1 MKKLACTLV
10 FAAAIGFC
18 ASCSAVT
25 VYDPTN
31 YSANLETKIQMIMQV
46 KQSAQQLQMQI
57 KDIQSMDA
65 KNMATAPTQL
75 LNIYTS
81 VDSIRKQSKAIGED
95 WTKSLQEWSDMNPN
109 YLSMGTITLAKYL
122 EYQKKS
128 DARIDKTLEQAL
140 LMAGVASGK
149 ETQQTVESV
158 LQTIDASNKAEGS
171 KAALQAAN
179 QLLGLIIGENNKQM
193 NMLSEML
200 KVMVMSK
207 QADIDKANQAS
218 KMGSDFVKSA
228 QNKKT
233 VITNKGESLPTFRSH

>member
-10 FAAAIGFC
+10 FTAAIGFC

-46 KQSAQQLQMQI
+46 NNSAQQLQTQI
-57 KDIQSMDA
+57 KDLQSMQA
-65 KNMATAPTQL
+65 KDMATAPMKL
-75 LNIYTS
+75 LAVYNSIN
-81 VDSIRKQSKAIGED
+81 DIRKQSKAIGED

-109 YLSMGTITLAKYL
+109 YFSMGTIALGKYL
-122 EYQKKS
+122 EYQQKS
-128 DARIDKTLEQAL
+128 DNRINNTLRQAL
-140 LMAGVASGK
+140 MMAGVVSDK
-149 ETQQTVESV
+149 ETQQTIEGV
-158 LQTIDASNKAEGS
+158 LQTIQASNNAEGN
-171 KAALQAAN
+171 KAALQAGN
-179 QLLGLIIGENNKQM
+179 QLLGIMIGENNKQM

-200 KVMVMSK
+200 KVMVMNK

-228 QNKKT
+228 QDKNT